1 MISIIIA
8 SGKNEL
14 LVDVSENIRQ
24 TIGVD
29 YEIISFDNSYGI
41 QGLCE
46 VYNLGIA
53 QAKYDLLCFMHE
65 DISIETIGWGKKVI
79 EVFGK
84 YELGILGVAGCT
96 YKSYAPSGWCPPQ
109 EYGRD
114 SWRLNLK
121 QGSKYTSNNEVY
133 EYYNPLNES
142 ISEVVCLDGVWL
154 CTTKKIAQK
163 YGFDQQ
169 LLRGFHGY
177 DIDFSL
183 NVGRHHKLM
192 VTYDILLFHTSEGNF
207 NTTWLKEL
215 LKVHQKWGNLLPLGK
230 SEFDDITNKAKE
242 VVALKRVLKE
252 ISRNEDFSFAEIK
265 SILYYYKKDI
275 PLAFFLKLLVKTY
288 FKRMRKP

>member
-14 LVDVSENIRQ
+14 LVGVSENIRQ

-29 YEIISFDNSYGI
+29 FEIISFDNSQGKK
-41 QGLCE
+41 GLCE
-46 VYNLGIA
+46 AYNIGIA

-65 DISIETIGWGKKVI
+65 DISIETIDWGKKV
-79 EVFGK
+79 V
-84 YELGILGVAGCT
+84 ELFSEFRPGILGVAGCT

-121 QGSKYTSNNEVY
+121 QGSKYTSNNEVH

-154 CTTKKIAQK
+154 CTTKEIAEK

-169 LLRGFHGY
+169 LLKGFHGY
-177 DIDFSL
+177 DIDFSF

-192 VTYDILLFHTSEGNF
+192 VTYDILLFHSSEGNF
-207 NTTWLKEL
+207 NTAWLKEL
-215 LKVHQKWGNLLPLGK
+215 LKVHQKWGKLLPLGQ
-230 SEFDDITNKAKE
+230 SEFDADTNKTKE
-242 VVALKRVLKE
+242 AVALKRVLKE
-252 ISRNEDFSFAEIK
+252 ISRNKDFSLAEIK
-265 SILYYYKKDI
+265 SILFYYKKDI
-275 PLAFFLKLLVKTY
+275 PFAFFLKLLVKTS
-288 FKRMRKP
+288 FKRIGKP